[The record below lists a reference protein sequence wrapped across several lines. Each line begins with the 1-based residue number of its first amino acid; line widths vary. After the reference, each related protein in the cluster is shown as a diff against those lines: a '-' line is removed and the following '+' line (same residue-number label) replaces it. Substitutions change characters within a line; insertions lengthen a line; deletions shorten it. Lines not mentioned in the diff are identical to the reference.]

1 MVSKGPYEVHEHYVI
16 GALMARMHP
25 LVQDMVK
32 KSLQQTLVNMIA
44 HVRDDKQELEQVV
57 DEYVGDENFGS
68 W

>member
-1 MVSKGPYEVHEHYVI
+1 MDRIYNDPPIE
-16 GALMARMHP
+16 ALMTRIHP